1 MGLVCGISFLCAT
14 MDMKRGGVLKYY
26 LNLFLVAVLEIAF
39 VFLKVELWQGFVMI
53 GFAILFFVCNYI
65 DSKTLNKKGGISKK
79 EEKKLKPLWLTI
91 LLFVLGAGAIGG
103 GAYLLVDKVEYL
115 SKVIGIGEEFV
126 GLTIIAIGTSLPELI
141 TVISAI
147 KDDSPYLAIGN
158 IVGSNI
164 LNLTLILGAAR
175 ISAWQNNMFLSKET
189 AYISMPLVILFT
201 LILTLPILIKKKT
214 YKWQGITFLCIY
226 ALYIVYL
233 ILNLVYKFI

>member
-1 MGLVCGISFLCAT
+1 M
-14 MDMKRGGVLKYY
+14 
-26 LNLFLVAVLEIAF
+26 
-39 VFLKVELWQGFVMI
+39 
-53 GFAILFFVCNYI
+53 
-65 DSKTLNKKGGISKK
+65 
-79 EEKKLKPLWLTI
+79 
-91 LLFVLGAGAIGG
+91 GAGAIGG

-175 ISAWQNNMFLSKET
+175 ISAWKNAMPLTKET
-189 AYISMPLVILFT
+189 AYISLPLVILFS
-201 LILTLPILIKKKT
+201 LILTLPILIKKRT

-226 ALYIVYL
+226 ALYIAYL
-233 ILNLVYKFI
+233 IFNLVYKFI